1 MAHIDME
8 DAEGR
13 KLAKVIDHWG
23 DWLLI
28 FEGGDV
34 VVLVAQSGDCG
45 DDPAVVKGDFF
56 LPNWLPYD
64 GELLRHG
71 VVTQDELDKCR
82 AKQKLRKERDLA
94 EKIAEVE
101 RLKREIEGV

>member
-1 MAHIDME
+1 MAHIDLE

-45 DDPAVVKGDFF
+45 DDPSVVEGDFH
-56 LPNWLPYD
+56 LAAWLRYSD
-64 GELLRHG
+64 LLIEHG
-71 VVTQDELDKCR
+71 VASEEQVDT
-82 AKQKLRKERDLA
+82 AKHGKLVAKKKLLED
-94 EKIAEVE
+94 KIAEVE